1 MNLWIIV
8 VLGCISL
15 LGLMPPKEGTRGS
28 LKDIGVKLSWDKKLG
43 GGIVR
48 EVIAADSTEE
58 EEGRQPREPSPEW
71 DHSADR
77 ESPLKDD
84 TPDLDDLLQAGSLG
98 SLEVRR
104 GSTDVDEVALER
116 IPRSH
121 RIFGVAGDTDISSD
135 TSGEEFQFASDR
147 MREEVVPVQDKMDE
161 ATYVSRS
168 RILSDQLRKVE
179 DAITDFTI
187 DDVVPGDFE
196 SHIEPLGKASDEFN
210 SFRNG
215 LRSFYGEFDREAH
228 EDWESSWEGKL
239 AALKLKLKTNE
250 NRRRLRRYK
259 TMFYRSKN
267 HVLKL
272 KACFFSWSRLV

>member
-1 MNLWIIV
+1 MNLWIFI

-15 LGLMPPKEGTRGS
+15 LGFMPPKEGTRGS

-84 TPDLDDLLQAGSLG
+84 TPDLDDLLQAGSLR

-147 MREEVVPVQDKMDE
+147 IREEVVPVQDKMDE

-210 SFRNG
+210 TFRNN
-215 LRSFYGEFDREAH
+215 LRSFYDEFDSEAH
-228 EDWESSWEGKL
+228 KEWESSWEEKL
-239 AALKLKLKTNE
+239 AALKLK
-250 NRRRLRRYK
+250 
-259 TMFYRSKN
+259 
-267 HVLKL
+267 
-272 KACFFSWSRLV
+272 